1 MHTEEYPPQI
11 TPTIRGPANSRMEDT
26 PRINSTN
33 TMINVVREVLMLRD
47 NVCVILLFTT
57 SFRSVSLRRLHA
69 QILTDTIEDN
79 DGRVDRIT
87 YQSQHAGD
95 ECAAH
100 RCLGQCIKC

>member
-47 NVCVILLFTT
+47 SVCVILLFTDFFQI
-57 SFRSVSLRRLHA
+57 SISASALQC
-69 QILTDTIEDN
+69 QILTDTVKDN
-79 DGRVDRIT
+79 DRRIDRVTNQR
-87 YQSQHAGD
+87 QHAGNK
-95 ECAAH
+95 CAAH
-100 RCLGQCIKC
+100 RGLR